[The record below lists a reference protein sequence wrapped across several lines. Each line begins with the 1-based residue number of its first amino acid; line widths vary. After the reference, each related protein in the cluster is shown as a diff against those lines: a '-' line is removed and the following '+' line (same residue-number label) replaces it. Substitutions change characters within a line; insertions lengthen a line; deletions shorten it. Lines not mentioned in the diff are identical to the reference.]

1 MMCFAVHCQ
10 RSIGSG
16 SGFFFLPQIFNFKQK
31 PAGEDTEDEDL
42 SDSEDSVYSGLEDS
56 GSDSEEDEEEEERSE
71 EHDDGDDDDD
81 NDDNDSDLKVEPR
94 RIKQVQSHLCWYCL
108 DMET

>member
-1 MMCFAVHCQ
+1 MMCFVVHCQ

-31 PAGEDTEDEDL
+31 PAEEDNEDEDL

-56 GSDSEEDEEEEERSE
+56 GSDSEEDEEEEEEGSE
-71 EHDDGDDDDD
+71 EHDD
-81 NDDNDSDLKVEPR
+81 NDDNDNDLKAEPR
-94 RIKQVQSHLCWYCL
+94 QVKQVQSHLRWYCL
-108 DMET
+108 DTET

>member
-10 RSIGSG
+10 RPVGSG

-31 PAGEDTEDEDL
+31 PAEEDNEDEDL

-56 GSDSEEDEEEEERSE
+56 GSDSDEDEEEEEGSE
-71 EHDDGDDDDD
+71 EHDDDDDDDD
-81 NDDNDSDLKVEPR
+81 NNDNDLMVEPR
-94 RIKQVQSHLCWYCL
+94 QIKQVQSHLCWYCL
-108 DMET
+108 DVET